1 MVGGDRGRW
10 WVPRAPA
17 TPSPA
22 HLCRFS
28 VPAVG
33 ALMGPGEMAT
43 LGSLRELFP
52 GCGLCLEALWGAAS
66 GYGLSIYLVSKA
78 VGVS

>member
-1 MVGGDRGRW
+1 
-10 WVPRAPA
+10 
-17 TPSPA
+17 
-22 HLCRFS
+22 
-28 VPAVG
+28 
-33 ALMGPGEMAT
+33 MGPGEMAT

>member
-1 MVGGDRGRW
+1 MSVESSGSW
-10 WVPRAPA
+10 EPQLLPLLP
-17 TPSPA
+17 TCA
-22 HLCRFS
+22 HRFS
-28 VPAVG
+28 VPTVG

-52 GCGLCLEALWGAAS
+52 GWGLCLGALWGAAS
-66 GYGLSIYLVSKA
+66 GYGLSRYLVSKA